1 MIKVNVDGGVFN
13 YRSCVFIT
21 NRKED
26 LVLLQDIG
34 DYLVLTGG

>member
-1 MIKVNVDGGVFN
+1 MITVNVVGGVFN